1 MTAWW
6 RIIDGAQMIHRFN
19 PKPALAFAGG
29 NFTIMT
35 AFAVPMDLLVTGP
48 GHALFSFNSSLGSQ
62 VAIGLMA
69 LIALV
74 LALPFHLWFSL
85 RANEDLLQAGLHGH
99 RVAFALGLLCPAILG
114 LAMAGMVV
122 FVGTGS
128 WMAYAV
134 LGIALPVIC
143 AELSV
148 AYFRAALV
156 RVLVRR

>member
-1 MTAWW
+1 
-6 RIIDGAQMIHRFN
+6 
-19 PKPALAFAGG
+19 
-29 NFTIMT
+29 MT
-35 AFAVPMDLLVTGP
+35 AFAVPLDLLVAGP
-48 GHALFSFNSSLGSQ
+48 GHALFSFDTPLGIQ

-69 LIALV
+69 VIALA

-114 LAMAGMVV
+114 LAMAGMLM
-122 FVGTGS
+122 FIGTES
-128 WMAYAV
+128 WMTYV
-134 LGIALPVIC
+134 ILGIAFPVIC

-156 RVLVRR
+156 RTLVRR

>member
-1 MTAWW
+1 
-6 RIIDGAQMIHRFN
+6 MIHRFN

-29 NFTIMT
+29 SFTVMT
-35 AFAVPMDLLVTGP
+35 AFAVPMDLLAEGP
-48 GHALFSFNSSLGSQ
+48 GRALFSFDSPLGIQ

-69 LIALV
+69 AIALV

-99 RVAFALGLLCPAILG
+99 RVAFALGLLCPPILW
-114 LAMAGMVV
+114 LA
-122 FVGTGS
+122 TGALFLLGIRA
-128 WMAYAV
+128 WPPYAV
-134 LGIALPVIC
+134 LGIALPIIC